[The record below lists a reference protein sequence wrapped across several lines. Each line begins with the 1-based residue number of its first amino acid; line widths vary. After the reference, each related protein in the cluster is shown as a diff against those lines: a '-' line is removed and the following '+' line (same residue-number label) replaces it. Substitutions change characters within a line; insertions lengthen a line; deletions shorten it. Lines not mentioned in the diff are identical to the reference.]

1 MCHRTKHG
9 REQEQKHTGL
19 ARVLAME
26 DVLARREGS
35 EGLEYGSVTVYV
47 GGVPILN
54 ASVVDAELTGP

>member
-1 MCHRTKHG
+1 
-9 REQEQKHTGL
+9 
-19 ARVLAME
+19 ME